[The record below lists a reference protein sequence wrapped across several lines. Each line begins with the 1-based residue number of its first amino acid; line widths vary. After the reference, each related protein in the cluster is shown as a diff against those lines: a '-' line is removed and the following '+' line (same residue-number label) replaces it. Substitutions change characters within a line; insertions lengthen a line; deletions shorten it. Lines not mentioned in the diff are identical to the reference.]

1 MGVTNR
7 ISDFLRVRTKTG
19 YIRDL
24 NLEFLTPDARPS
36 ARIAQFPYNTRM
48 KCIVANAN
56 FMDAFM
62 RISCEHESPS
72 KQKSILKTIS
82 ILGEVPKISIRISIF

>member
-1 MGVTNR
+1 MVPG
-7 ISDFLRVRTKTG
+7 
-19 YIRDL
+19 
-24 NLEFLTPDARPS
+24 ARLS
-36 ARIAQFPYNTRM
+36 VIIAQFTYNLRM
-48 KCIVANAN
+48 KYIVVNAS

-62 RISCEHESPS
+62 RISCKHKSPS